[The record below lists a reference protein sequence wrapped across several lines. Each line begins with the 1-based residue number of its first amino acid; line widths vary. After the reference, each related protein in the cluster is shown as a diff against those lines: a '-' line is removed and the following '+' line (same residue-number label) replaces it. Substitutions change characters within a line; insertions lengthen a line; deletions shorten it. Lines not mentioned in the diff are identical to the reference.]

1 MQEIECPE
9 PTPDSELSELLSGLA
24 KGFLSVVILIA
35 ENTVVD
41 DCLKLDKI
49 HLIKLAAN
57 FTLSYSDDSP

>member
-35 ENTVVD
+35 ENTV
-41 DCLKLDKI
+41 C
-49 HLIKLAAN
+49 
-57 FTLSYSDDSP
+57 

>member
-49 HLIKLAAN
+49 ICNIPL
-57 FTLSYSDDSP
+57 DC

>member
-9 PTPDSELSELLSGLA
+9 PTPDSELRELLSGLA

-49 HLIKLAAN
+49 ICNIPL
-57 FTLSYSDDSP
+57 DS